1 MNPASLRII
10 FAGTP
15 DFAAQHLQA
24 LLDGPHQV
32 VAVYSQPDRPA
43 GRGRKLTPSPVKAL
57 ALEHA
62 IEVQQPI
69 SLKPE
74 AAQEMLASY
83 QADVMVVVA
92 YGLILPQ
99 VVLDTPRLGCINV
112 HGSLLP
118 RWRGAAPIQRAILA
132 GDQRSGV
139 TVMQMEAGLDTGPM
153 LLKVETPIAIND
165 SSASLYAKL
174 AVLGCHSLTE
184 ALDGLKNSTLTAQV
198 QDETKANYADKLTKA
213 EGAIDWHQS
222 AQQISLQVRGL
233 NPWPVAYSDW
243 QEHRL
248 RIWMAHAIE
257 GHSDEPAGTLVSLDK
272 SGLEVACGNGHLK
285 ITQLQWP
292 SGKALNQSELMNLKQ
307 KMTLGN
313 AFTSIKVVH

>member
-184 ALDGLKNSTLTAQV
+184 ALNGLKNSTLTAQV